1 MSTAAQNHSSSTATP
16 ARRDFRQEV
25 TDSIVQ
31 MLEQGV
37 APWLKPWKSGS
48 LELPFNPTSD
58 RGYRGANALH
68 LIAAGLKRGFG
79 DPRWM
84 TYKQAQENGWQV
96 RQGGKGTQIEYWQFP
111 ETPPANQAADKGHE
125 TNAHVSG
132 SAPIH
137 RVYTVFN
144 AQQIEG
150 IPEYRPKLRQE
161 WEIVESGEQI
171 LEHSGARIR
180 HDQDDRAFY
189 NRASDEI
196 HLPLVAAFKSPA
208 DYYGTALHELAHW
221 TGHPLRLDRPTLND
235 SYTFGDPTFFITL
248 ARFFDN
254 LPGTHSIYTFL
265 NMTSANPEFFSRDS
279 LTRRKM
285 VNLQERPVWLDE
297 YLDRCWFPTATD
309 LRLLWRAVAAH
320 KKQFDA
326 IYAPIRNGRFG
337 HRIPGQEQRVY
348 QLFAQALIPD
358 IDVMLHVL
366 YDLLEA
372 VWELYYNGKR
382 FQIDQFGAGA
392 KYVEER
398 TRTNATVRRILSR
411 LAGRCDRREDEEDV
425 PLPEKGQ
432 Q

>member
-1 MSTAAQNHSSSTATP
+1 M
-16 ARRDFRQEV
+16 D
-25 TDSIVQ
+25 
-31 MLEQGV
+31 
-37 APWLKPWKSGS
+37 
-48 LELPFNPTSD
+48 
-58 RGYRGANALH
+58 YRGMRAWDYEQEYQEIRRE
-68 LIAAGLKRGFG
+68 LIAVMESFQTNIQVHAFAR
-79 DPRWM
+79 
-84 TYKQAQENGWQV
+84 ENEGV
-96 RQGGKGTQIEYWQFP
+96 RDYLT
-111 ETPPANQAADKGHE
+111 
-125 TNAHVSG
+125 
-132 SAPIH
+132 
-137 RVYTVFN
+137 
-144 AQQIEG
+144 
-150 IPEYRPKLRQE
+150 
-161 WEIVESGEQI
+161 
-171 LEHSGARIR
+171 LEHDFWNLQLFSL
-180 HDQDDRAFY
+180 Q
-189 NRASDEI
+189 
-196 HLPLVAAFKSPA
+196 
-208 DYYGTALHELAHW
+208 T
-221 TGHPLRLDRPTLND
+221 
-235 SYTFGDPTFFITL
+235 TFFITL

-279 LTRRKM
+279 LTRRKT

-326 IYAPIRNGRFG
+326 IYGPIRNGRFG

-372 VWELYYNGKR
+372 VWELYHNGKR

-411 LAGRCDRREDEEDV
+411 LAR
-425 PLPEKGQ
+425 P
-432 Q
+432 